1 MLARDIMQT
10 EFDTLSPGDTI
21 AAAVRHFK
29 PVDGANRR
37 RVFGLMVTD
46 EDDHLAGMLSMYDI
60 LLFIQP
66 KHAPIWGEMEDVD
79 PSELYE
85 RSLEADNLVQ
95 VIEGLTTQRLGAVLI
110 RNPSGNAVGVVSKTD
125 LIVAYKHGMAV
136 EAAAAEVMSQPVVSC
151 GEESDLALAIQRM
164 LIRDVQ
170 RLFVHSVT
178 PARITGILSLSDA
191 ARFRSGS
198 CRACTSSRLIR

>member
-1 MLARDIMQT
+1 MLAREIMQT

-66 KHAPIWGEMEDVD
+66 KHAQIWGEMEDVD
-79 PSELYE
+79 PSELYN
-85 RSLEADNLVQ
+85 RSLEKVKSILVGDIMTTEVVTITPETHLMVIAD
-95 VIEGLTTQRLGAVLI
+95 IMIKKHIRRL
-110 RNPSGNAVGVVSKTD
+110 
-125 LIVAYKHGMAV
+125 
-136 EAAAAEVMSQPVVSC
+136 PVVD
-151 GEESDLALAIQRM
+151 GREVVGIVFVSDVFHHLLKKFI
-164 LIRDVQ
+164 D
-170 RLFVHSVT
+170 
-178 PARITGILSLSDA
+178 
-191 ARFRSGS
+191 
-198 CRACTSSRLIR
+198 